1 MKKKILIAGGSY
13 SDIPLIKEAKKLG
26 YYIIT
31 TGNRKEDLGHKFSDE
46 YYLKD
51 FSDKNSI
58 LELAKKL
65 NIDYIVPSCHD
76 LSMVTCAYVAEKLGL
91 PGYDSYEITLN
102 LHHKDKFRKIS
113 NIINLPTPRYFAYEN
128 IDKAKEDVKILP
140 VPSIVKPIDLGG
152 GKGISI
158 VHKTTEFFEAINNA
172 FNTSKSKRI
181 VIEEYING
189 SLHSFSTFIKDK
201 KVIFSFGDDEFS
213 YVNPFG
219 VSTSTSISKVFLKV
233 KENLIEITEKLVKYL
248 NLKDGLLHM
257 QYLFDGKKVYIVEY
271 TRRMPGDWY
280 NIPVELSTG
289 INYSYW
295 VLQGFLD
302 GDFSEL
308 KQKSQNGFYSRHC
321 LIANKNGIIKNIII
335 NKNIKNNIIDSF
347 IWVDKNKKVHN
358 YIYEKF
364 GLFFLKYDSF
374 EEMKE
379 KTEKI
384 NELIKLEIE

>member
-26 YYIIT
+26 YYVIT

-46 YYLKD
+46 YHLRD
-51 FSDKNSI
+51 FSDKTSV

-76 LSMVTCAYVAEKLGL
+76 LSIVTCAYVAEKLGL
-91 PGYDSYEITLN
+91 PGYDSYEIALN
-102 LHHKDKFRKIS
+102 LHHKDKFRNIS
-113 NIINLPTPRYFAYEN
+113 NIINLPTPKYFAYDN
-128 IDKAKEDVKILP
+128 IDKAREDLEILP
-140 VPSIVKPIDLGG
+140 ISSIVKPIDLGG

-158 VHKTTEFFEAINNA
+158 VNKRDEFFKAINNA
-172 FNTSKSKRI
+172 FKTSKSKRI

-189 SLHSFSTFIKDK
+189 SLHSFSTFIKNQ

-219 VSTSTSISKVFLKV
+219 VSTSTSISKVFLKM
-233 KENLIEITEKLVKYL
+233 KKNLIKITEKLVKYL

-257 QYLFDGKKVYIVEY
+257 QYLFDGEKVYIVEY

-295 VLQGFLD
+295 VLQSFLE
-302 GDFSEL
+302 GDFSKFKDKLQE
-308 KQKSQNGFYSRHC
+308 GFYSRHC
-321 LIANKNGIIKNIII
+321 LMANKNGYIKNLIIHEDI
-335 NKNIKNNIIDSF
+335 RYNIIDSF
-347 IWVDKNKKVHN
+347 IWLDKCRIVSNFT
-358 YIYEKF
+358 YEKF
-364 GLFFLKYDSF
+364 GLFFLKYSSF
-374 EEMKE
+374 EELQE
-379 KTEKI
+379 KTKKI
-384 NELIKLEIE
+384 NNLIKLEVE